1 MPVSFASTTSFL
13 VERRGFCRL
22 VVSTLGVCLVAL
34 SGVAQAAEKRLDRT
48 FSVAPGGR
56 LTIDSD
62 GTDLRVEGT
71 GGNQVIVHVLL
82 SGSERMLKRM
92 TLSADQ
98 SGNDV
103 AVAAK
108 HGTGKWTDWFGGWNL
123 DGRIEVK
130 VPRDYHLDI
139 RTSGGDIKVSQ
150 LKGNARGRTSGG
162 DIQVADIQGP
172 VEMQTSG
179 GDVRV
184 EQIEG
189 ATRLATSGG
198 DLEIARLKGD
208 LDAKTSGGYIHL
220 DDVVGRV
227 VARTSSGNV
236 VARGVRGDC
245 DLKTSGG
252 DIRATIDGKIAAHT
266 SGGDVTA
273 ELVGANRGISVSSSG
288 GDLTVRV
295 PKDTKGE
302 LNAATSGGS
311 VRTELPVTTT
321 EMSERKL
328 TGTLNGGGNA
338 IHARTSGGSIKV
350 VATGSGEAVEN

>member
-1 MPVSFASTTSFL
+1 MSVRFASL
-13 VERRGFCRL
+13 
-22 VVSTLGVCLVAL
+22 LGICLVAC
-34 SGVAQAAEKRLDRT
+34 SFAAQAAEKRLDRT

-71 GGNQVIVHVLL
+71 TGSQVVVHILL
-82 SGSERMLKRM
+82 KGSERSLERM

-98 SGNDV
+98 TGNDV

-108 HGTGKWTDWFGGWNL
+108 HGSGKWTDWFGGWNV
-123 DGRIEVK
+123 DGQIEVQ
-130 VPRDYHLDI
+130 VPSDYNIDI
-139 RTSGGDIKVSQ
+139 RTSGGDIKVGK
-150 LKGNARGRTSGG
+150 LNGNARGRTSGG
-162 DIQVADIQGP
+162 DIQVADIHGP

-179 GDVRV
+179 GDIRI
-184 EQIEG
+184 EQVEG
-189 ATRLATSGG
+189 ATRIGTSGG
-198 DLEIARLKGD
+198 DIEIARLNGD
-208 LDAKTSGGYIHL
+208 LEAKTSGGYIHL

-236 VARGVRGDC
+236 VARGVRGDSE
-245 DLKTSGG
+245 LKTSGG

-321 EMSERKL
+321 EMGEHKL
-328 TGTLNGGGNA
+328 TGTINGGGSP
-338 IHARTSGGSIKV
+338 IYARTSGGSIKV
-350 VATGSGEAVEN
+350 LAAGSTATSQN

>member
-1 MPVSFASTTSFL
+1 MSVRFAL
-13 VERRGFCRL
+13 AA
-22 VVSTLGVCLVAL
+22 STLGVCLVAVA
-34 SGVAQAAEKRLDRT
+34 SVAQAAEKRLDRT
-48 FSVAPGGR
+48 FSVASGGR

-71 GGNQVIVHVLL
+71 GGNQVVVHIILE
-82 SGSERMLKRM
+82 GSERSLERM
-92 TLSADQ
+92 TLSAEQ
-98 SGNDV
+98 NGNDV

-108 HGTGKWTDWFGGWNL
+108 HGSGKWTDWFGGWNL
-123 DGRIEVK
+123 GGKIEVL
-130 VPRDYHLDI
+130 VPRDYNIDI
-139 RTSGGDIKVSQ
+139 RTSGGDIKVVQ
-150 LKGNARGRTSGG
+150 LNGNARGRTSGG
-162 DIQVADIQGP
+162 DIQIAEVRGP
-172 VEMQTSG
+172 VDMQTSG

-184 EQIEG
+184 EQVEG
-189 ATRLATSGG
+189 STRLGTSGG
-198 DLEIARLKGD
+198 DIEILRLKGD

-220 DDVVGRV
+220 DEVDGQV

-236 VARGVRGDC
+236 IARGVRGDS

-288 GDLTVRV
+288 GDLTVKV

-321 EMSERKL
+321 QMSEHRL
-328 TGTLNGGGNA
+328 TGTLNGGGNP
-338 IHARTSGGSIKV
+338 IQARTSGGSIKV
-350 VATGSGEAVEN
+350 VAAAN

>member
-1 MPVSFASTTSFL
+1 MSVRFASAW
-13 VERRGFCRL
+13 VA
-22 VVSTLGVCLVAL
+22 STLGACLVAL
-34 SGVAQAAEKRLDRT
+34 SFSADAAEKRLDRT

-71 GGNQVIVHVLL
+71 GGNQVVVRILL
-82 SGSERMLKRM
+82 SGSERMLERM
-92 TLSADQ
+92 TLTADQ

-103 AVAAK
+103 SVAAK
-108 HGTGKWTDWFGGWNL
+108 HGNGKWTDWFGGWNL
-123 DGRIEVK
+123 DGKIEVQ
-130 VPRDYHLDI
+130 VPRDYNIDL
-139 RTSGGDIKVSQ
+139 RTSGGDIRVSQ
-150 LKGNARGRTSGG
+150 LKGNARGKTSGG
-162 DIQVADIQGP
+162 DIQIVDVQGP

-179 GDVRV
+179 GDVRA

-189 ATRLATSGG
+189 ATRLGTSGG
-198 DLEIARLKGD
+198 DIDIVRLKGD
-208 LDAKTSGGYIHL
+208 LDAKTSGGYVHL

-227 VARTSSGNV
+227 MARTSSGNV
-236 VARGVRGDC
+236 VARGVRGDS

-252 DIRATIDGKIAAHT
+252 DIRATIDGKITAHT

-311 VRTELPVTTT
+311 VRTELPITTT
-321 EMSERKL
+321 ELGERKL
-328 TGTLNGGGNA
+328 TGTLNGGGNP

-350 VATGSGEAVEN
+350 LAAGGGEATQN

>member
-1 MPVSFASTTSFL
+1 MSVRFAATL
-13 VERRGFCRL
+13 VA
-22 VVSTLGVCLVAL
+22 STLGVCLVAL
-34 SGVAQAAEKRLDRT
+34 SPSAADAAEKRLDRT
-48 FSVAPGGR
+48 FSVAPGGK

-62 GTDLRVEGT
+62 GADLRVEGT
-71 GGNQVIVHVLL
+71 GGNQVVVRILL
-82 SGSERMLKRM
+82 SGSERVLDRM

-98 SGNDV
+98 SGNDISIT
-103 AVAAK
+103 AK
-108 HGTGKWTDWFGGWNL
+108 HGGGKWTDWLGGWNL
-123 DGRIEVK
+123 DGKIEVQ
-130 VPRDYHLDI
+130 VPRDYNIDI
-139 RTSGGDIKVSQ
+139 RTSGGDIKVGQ
-150 LKGNARGRTSGG
+150 LTGDARGRTSGG
-162 DIQVADIQGP
+162 DIQIADVKGP

-179 GDVRV
+179 GDIRI
-184 EQIEG
+184 EQVNG
-189 ATRLATSGG
+189 ATRIGTSGG
-198 DLEIARLKGD
+198 DIEIVGLNGD

-220 DDVVGRV
+220 DNVVGQV
-227 VARTSSGNV
+227 MARTSSGDV
-236 VARGVRGDC
+236 VARNVRGDS

-302 LNAATSGGS
+302 LNASTSGGS

-321 EMSERKL
+321 EMGERKL
-328 TGTLNGGGNA
+328 IGSLNGGGNA

-350 VATGSGEAVEN
+350 LAATQN

>member
-1 MPVSFASTTSFL
+1 MPVRFASL
-13 VERRGFCRL
+13 
-22 VVSTLGVCLVAL
+22 LGICLVAC
-34 SGVAQAAEKRLDRT
+34 SFAAQAAEKRLDRT

-62 GTDLRVEGT
+62 GTDLRVDGT
-71 GGNQVIVHVLL
+71 AGSQVVVHILL
-82 SGSERMLKRM
+82 TGSERSLERM

-98 SGNDV
+98 TGNDV

-108 HGTGKWTDWFGGWNL
+108 HGSGKWTDWFGGWNV
-123 DGRIEVK
+123 DGRIEVQ
-130 VPRDYHLDI
+130 VPRDYNIDI
-139 RTSGGDIKVSQ
+139 RTSGGDIKVGQ
-150 LKGNARGRTSGG
+150 LNGNARGRTSGG
-162 DIQVADIQGP
+162 DIQVADIHGP

-179 GDVRV
+179 GDIRIQ
-184 EQIEG
+184 QIEG
-189 ATRLATSGG
+189 TTRIGTSGG
-198 DLEIARLKGD
+198 DIEIARLNGD
-208 LDAKTSGGYIHL
+208 LEAKTSGGYIHL

-236 VARGVRGDC
+236 IARGVRGDSE
-245 DLKTSGG
+245 LKTSGG

-321 EMSERKL
+321 EMGEHKL
-328 TGTLNGGGNA
+328 TGTINGGGSP

-350 VATGSGEAVEN
+350 LAAGSN

>member
-1 MPVSFASTTSFL
+1 MLASQKAEHLARGESPCPFVSP
-13 VERRGFCRL
+13 CP
-22 VVSTLGVCLVAL
+22 STLGVCLVAL
-34 SGVAQAAEKRLDRT
+34 SSAAHAAEKRLDRT

-56 LTIDSD
+56 LTIESD

-71 GGNQVIVHVLL
+71 RRQPGHRAHPA
-82 SGSERMLKRM
+82 ERLGAHAGAHDVDRRP
-92 TLSADQ
+92 

-108 HGTGKWTDWFGGWNL
+108 HGNGKWTDWFGGWNL
-123 DGRIEVK
+123 DGRIEVQ
-130 VPRDYHLDI
+130 VPRDYNIDI
-139 RTSGGDIKVSQ
+139 RTSGGDIKVGQ
-150 LKGNARGRTSGG
+150 LKGDARGRTSGG
-162 DIQVADIQGP
+162 DIQVVDIQGP
-172 VEMQTSG
+172 VEMHTSG

-184 EQIEG
+184 EQVEG
-189 ATRLATSGG
+189 ATRLGTSGG
-198 DLEIARLKGD
+198 DIEIARLNGD

-220 DDVVGRV
+220 DDVVGKV
-227 VARTSSGNV
+227 MARTSSGNV
-236 VARGVRGDC
+236 VARGVRGDS

-321 EMSERKL
+321 EMGERKL
-328 TGTLNGGGNA
+328 TGTINGGGNP

-350 VATGSGEAVEN
+350 VAAAN

>member
-1 MPVSFASTTSFL
+1 MSVRFASTLLAGT
-13 VERRGFCRL
+13 V
-22 VVSTLGVCLVAL
+22 GVCLVAL
-34 SGVAQAAEKRLDRT
+34 ASSAEAAEKRLDRT
-48 FSVAPGGR
+48 FSVAPGGQ

-71 GGNQVIVHVLL
+71 GGNQVVVQIVLR
-82 SGSERMLKRM
+82 GSERVLERM
-92 TLSADQ
+92 TLSAEQ
-98 SGNDV
+98 SDNDV

-108 HGTGKWTDWFGGWNL
+108 HGNGKWTDWFGGWNL
-123 DGRIEVK
+123 DGRIEVR
-130 VPRDYHLDI
+130 VPKDYNIDI
-139 RTSGGDIKVSQ
+139 RTSGGDIKVGQ
-150 LKGNARGRTSGG
+150 LKGNTRGKTSGG
-162 DIQVADIQGP
+162 DIQIADVQGP

-179 GDVRV
+179 GDIRV
-184 EQIEG
+184 EQVNG
-189 ATRLATSGG
+189 NTRIGTSGG
-198 DLEIARLKGD
+198 DIEIVRLNGD

-220 DDVVGRV
+220 DDVVGQV

-236 VARGVRGDC
+236 IARGVRGDA

-321 EMSERKL
+321 QMGDHKL
-328 TGTLNGGGNA
+328 SGTLNGGGNP

-350 VATGSGEAVEN
+350 VAAAAGSQN